1 MIALWCVLCSIF
13 MSCGVSL
20 IVINFPVIG
29 YVCILVGLILLWFA
43 HHSATSLEERVREL
57 ERTTSSKST
66 NIQWQQASK

>member
-29 YVCILVGLILLWFA
+29 YVCILVGVILLWFA
-43 HHSATSLEERVREL
+43 YNSATTLEKRVQEL
-57 ERTTSSKST
+57 ERATSSKST
-66 NIQWQQASK
+66 NIQWEEASK